1 MFLNVILFVFAVP
14 PWIIGAEKETVVQAT
29 IGKSITLICPAIG
42 TPKPT
47 LQWFKNDQ
55 PLQSFDI
62 NDQYILTNIQQT
74 DEGIYRCIA
83 TNKAGRAD
91 RLFNLSVHSNHR
103 PSIDFN

>member
-1 MFLNVILFVFAVP
+1 MFLTIVPFVFVVP

-55 PLQSFDI
+55 LLQSFDI

-74 DEGIYRCIA
+74 DEGIYRCVS
-83 TNKAGRAD
+83 TNKAGKAERS
-91 RLFNLSVHSNHR
+91 FNLSVHSNDRYFIH
-103 PSIDFN
+103 FT